1 MEILQYVTPIML
13 VVIFCFWIKC
23 LFSDGFRNFF
33 SILWNS
39 KTEGLKFFSPI
50 HNAKL
55 IYQNYKSLLIDL
67 SQFWKTFVMNIL
79 IAFLLSIIC
88 SLGSGYKGFLF
99 LIEDS
104 FAIMIITLILAFI
117 FFLLKKLWVFK
128 IISSIFLGILKLI
141 FRRETWEVAKSGY
154 KRGRNYSKGN
164 NQSFFKSYKT
174 SETKV
179 PAKSF
184 FNKEKTNKVSEPI
197 YQTGNNSNFSN
208 ENTSSKKETNNMK
221 TDSTQR
227 KYCYN
232 CAFWTGQRSFKDV
245 TGNLIEYN
253 DTPAKCAPN
262 GGMPNANMS
271 PRATCAKFSKLGG

>member
-88 SLGSGYKGFLF
+88 SLGSGYKGFLY

-104 FAIMIITLILAFI
+104 FAIMIITLILAFV

-128 IISSIFLGILKLI
+128 IISSIFFGFLKLI
-141 FRRETWEVAKSGY
+141 FRRETWDAAKHGY
-154 KRGRNYSKGN
+154 KWGRNYSKSN

-174 SETKV
+174 SETKA
-179 PAKSF
+179 PTKSF
-184 FNKEKTNKVSEPI
+184 FKKEKTNKVSEPI

-227 KYCYN
+227 RCCYN
-232 CAFWTGQRSFKDV
+232 CAFWMGQRSFKGAA
-245 TGNLIEYN
+245 GNFIEYN

-271 PRATCAKFSKLGG
+271 PRATCGKFSRLGG

>member
-1 MEILQYVTPIML
+1 MEILQYLTPIML

-88 SLGSGYKGFLF
+88 SLGSGYKGFLY

-104 FAIMIITLILAFI
+104 FAIMIITLILAFV

-154 KRGRNYSKGN
+154 ERGRNYSKGN
-164 NQSFFKSYKT
+164 NQSFFKSYK
-174 SETKV
+174 
-179 PAKSF
+179 
-184 FNKEKTNKVSEPI
+184 
-197 YQTGNNSNFSN
+197 G
-208 ENTSSKKETNNMK
+208 
-221 TDSTQR
+221 
-227 KYCYN
+227 
-232 CAFWTGQRSFKDV
+232 RSR
-245 TGNLIEYN
+245 G
-253 DTPAKCAPN
+253 
-262 GGMPNANMS
+262 
-271 PRATCAKFSKLGG
+271 